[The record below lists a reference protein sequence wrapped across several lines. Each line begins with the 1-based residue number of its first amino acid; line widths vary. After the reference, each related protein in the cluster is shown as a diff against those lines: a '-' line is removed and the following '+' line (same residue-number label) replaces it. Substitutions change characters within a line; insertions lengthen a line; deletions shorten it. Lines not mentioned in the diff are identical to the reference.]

1 MSNKHSSLLCPIIS
15 HIKNKELRIWPR
27 SYIFLTLHFLAI
39 LQMGPISKSLSLHN
53 PGKVTR
59 DNPFSLLDTN
69 VRYEENK
76 VFRLQPLVEEM
87 IC

>member
-1 MSNKHSSLLCPIIS
+1 MAPNYKSF
-15 HIKNKELRIWPR
+15 
-27 SYIFLTLHFLAI
+27 IFPTLHFLAI

-69 VRYEENK
+69 ISFEENNL
-76 VFRLQPLVEEM
+76 FRIQPLAEEM
-87 IC
+87 IS